1 MLKKIRSTILALA
14 AICSANALAVDSV
27 KVETDQVAVPI
38 ALINSETSPLDSTQV
53 CFLDTFKIKTVVL
66 ADRFTT
72 NLDHIKI
79 EPSMLFMP
87 LIFEQ
92 YEDFPD
98 TIAAAPKAPLYQ
110 FDAGDQWLTDAIA
123 YNSCVRRLRFKTMLN
138 NPELN
143 HYNLDILPEPP
154 KQYEIVAD
162 PSDRKLELEKKPLDQ
177 KLELATDDAETPVK
191 VRNWLHTF
199 NGSIH
204 FSQAYLSDNWYQG
217 GNNNLNILANFVWDI
232 NLNQNKYKNLMFDN
246 TIQYKIGLQSAPQD
260 SLRGYSISEDLL
272 QINSKFGYK
281 AFKHWYYSTTLLFK
295 TQLLNNYAAN
305 SNDLKASFLTPGE
318 LNLGL
323 GMTYNAKSKNGYA
336 NFDLSLSP
344 LSYNLKI
351 CRENTRV
358 NPTSMG
364 VDEGKKTK
372 HKFGSSV
379 EARFQWKIT
388 PQISW
393 NSRLYAFT
401 DYDKVQG
408 DWEHTFNFSINKYLS
423 TQFYMHLRYDNGAAK
438 HEDWKY
444 WQFKEILSFGL
455 TYRFSMQ

>member
-1 MLKKIRSTILALA
+1 MLKKIKSTILAIA
-14 AICSANALAVDSV
+14 AVFSLNAGATDSL
-27 KVETDQVAVPI
+27 KVAADTVAAPI
-38 ALINSETSPLDSTQV
+38 ALTDSLAAPIDSTV

-66 ADRFTT
+66 ADRLTT
-72 NLDHIKI
+72 NLDSIVLR
-79 EPSMLFMP
+79 PSMLFLP
-87 LIFEQ
+87 LIFEH

-98 TIAAAPKAPLYQ
+98 TIAPEPKSPLYV
-110 FDAGDQWLTDAIA
+110 FNAGDQWLTDAA
-123 YNSCVRRLRFKTMLN
+123 GYSHTVRRLRFKTMLW
-138 NPELN
+138 NPEVN
-143 HYNLDILPEPP
+143 RYNLDMLPEPP
-154 KQYEIVAD
+154 KQYELVAD
-162 PSDRKLELEKKPLDQ
+162 PSDRTLTLEKKTLSD
-177 KLELATDDAETPVK
+177 KVELSTDAGEAPVK

-204 FSQAYLSDNWYQG
+204 FSQAYLSENWYQG
-217 GNNNLNILANFVWDI
+217 GNNNLNVLGHFIWDV
-232 NLNQNKYKNLMFDN
+232 NLNQNKYKNLLFNN
-246 TIQYKIGLQSAPQD
+246 TVQYKIGLQSAPQD

-272 QINSKFGYK
+272 QVNSKFGYK

-295 TQLLNNYAAN
+295 TQLLNNYSPN
-305 SNDLKASFLTPGE
+305 TNNLRASFLTPGE
-318 LNLGL
+318 LNIGL

-351 CRENTRV
+351 CRENTRID
-358 NPTSMG
+358 PTSMG
-364 VDEGKKTK
+364 IDAGKTTK
-372 HKFGSSV
+372 NKFGSSL

-393 NSRLYAFT
+393 NTRLYAFT

-423 TQFYMHLRYDNGAAK
+423 TQFYAHLRFDNGAAK
-438 HEDWKY
+438 NDSWKY

>member
-1 MLKKIRSTILALA
+1 MIGKIRTAIIATV
-14 AICSANALAVDSV
+14 AICAIDVCATGSNTVSADTIPANDTLPLEKGLAQID
-27 KVETDQVAVPI
+27 TP
-38 ALINSETSPLDSTQV
+38 V
-53 CFLDTFKIKTVVL
+53 CFLDTFKIKTVI
-66 ADRFTT
+66 
-72 NLDHIKI
+72 LDDHSALSLDSIKLKPGI
-79 EPSMLFMP
+79 LFMP
-87 LIFEQ
+87 LIFEH
-92 YEDFPD
+92 YEEHAD
-98 TIAAAPKAPLYQ
+98 TIALAPKAPLYQ
-110 FDAGDQWLTDAIA
+110 LNAGDEWLTDEIGYEA
-123 YNSCVRRLRFKTMLN
+123 CVRRLRYNTMIHS
-138 NPELN
+138 PEMTR
-143 HYNLDILPEPP
+143 YNLDMLPEPP
-154 KQYEIVAD
+154 KQYVIVAD
-162 PSDRKLELEKKPLDQ
+162 PATRTLTLETKKLEDKVDLVADE
-177 KLELATDDAETPVK
+177 TDAAPD

-199 NGSIH
+199 NGSVQ

-217 GNNNLNILANFVWDI
+217 GNNNLNILGHFIWDI

-260 SLRGYSISEDLL
+260 TLRSYSISEDLF

-295 TQLLNNYAAN
+295 TQLLNNYSPN
-305 SNDLKASFLTPGE
+305 TNDLRASFLTPGE
-318 LNLGL
+318 LNVGL

-358 NPTSMG
+358 NPASMG
-364 VDEGKKTK
+364 VDEGKHTK
-372 HKFGSSV
+372 QKFGSSL

-401 DYDKVQG
+401 DYDKMQG

-423 TQFYMHLRYDNGAAK
+423 TQFYMHLRYDNGASK
-438 HEDWKY
+438 HESWKY

-455 TYRFSMQ
+455 SYRFSMQ